1 MDYIKSE
8 EKLIFGGGVIGRHRT
23 LCITN
28 KRLLFLHKKT
38 IEREIHLSDI
48 LEVYPQSQG
57 GSGLTQLVI
66 RRSFQTEIITFHSG
80 EKGNLSSV
88 SSNDTDMASKYVGMI
103 NELLIPLDNFG
114 FL

>member
-8 EKLIFGGGVIGRHRT
+8 EKVIFDGGVIGRHRN

-57 GSGLTQLVI
+57 YSDLTQLVI
-66 RRSFQTEIITFHSG
+66 KRSFQTEIITFHSG
-80 EKGNLSSV
+80 DKGNLCFV
-88 SSNDTDMASKYVGMI
+88 SSNETGMATKYVDMI
-103 NELLIPLDNFG
+103 NELLIHFDDFKPL
-114 FL
+114 